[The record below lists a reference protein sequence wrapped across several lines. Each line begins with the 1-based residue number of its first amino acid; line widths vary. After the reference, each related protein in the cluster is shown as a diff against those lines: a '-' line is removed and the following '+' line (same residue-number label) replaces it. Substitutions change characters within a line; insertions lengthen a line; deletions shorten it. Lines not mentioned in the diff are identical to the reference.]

1 MQLGFVSAMLV
12 AGLYVLAN
20 VVIGSFI
27 EPKVMGKGLGVS
39 TLVVFVSLIFW
50 GWLFGIVGMFLSVP
64 LTIMAKIIF
73 NANERTRWIA
83 LMLGDGESLKK

>member
-73 NANERTRWIA
+73 NANERTTWIA